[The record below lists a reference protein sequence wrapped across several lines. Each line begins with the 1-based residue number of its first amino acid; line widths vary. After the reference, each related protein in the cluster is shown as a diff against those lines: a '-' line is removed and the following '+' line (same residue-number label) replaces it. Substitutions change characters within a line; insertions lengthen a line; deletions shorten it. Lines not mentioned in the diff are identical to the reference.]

1 MNVSKLLKNGMNFTQ
16 TGTPYYASPEVW
28 RDEQYGT
35 KSDIWSL
42 GCVIYE
48 MLALKP
54 PFQAKD
60 MNQLY
65 KRICKGSF
73 LRIPAH
79 FSNDIW
85 QIVQAML
92 NVEPSKRPSCGQL
105 IESNL
110 FQYYADKL
118 AGLEMVDDN
127 FIKTIETGKLAS
139 TTSTLLNTI
148 YVPKDLKQLS
158 GFLPKRNYD

>member
-1 MNVSKLLKNGMNFTQ
+1 M
-16 TGTPYYASPEVW
+16 W

-73 LRIPAH
+73 PRIPAH

-127 FIKTIETGKLAS
+127 FI
-139 TTSTLLNTI
+139 
-148 YVPKDLKQLS
+148 
-158 GFLPKRNYD
+158 